1 MMTKPYVPVFSE
13 IEKQILQEIMNIAF
27 GSASGDLEDVIDV
40 SVVLHIPDVEMISV
54 EELPDYLA
62 KNISLNEN
70 STVIEEKFWGDFS
83 GSSILVFPESM
94 SHNLI
99 SILSGQDELEGDDPV
114 NIEMLEKGVLLE
126 IGNILIGACV
136 GKITEL
142 LKTVV
147 TYTPPQATTGERE
160 DFNHVLED
168 FQSDSAAI
176 ILKTFFTFKEHNLQ
190 GNLMVIT
197 SHQSILW
204 LKNALNSFLEAY
216 R

>member
-1 MMTKPYVPVFSE
+1 MTNPAIPDFNE
-13 IEKQILQEIMNIAF
+13 MEKQILQEIMNIAF

-40 SVVLHIPDVEMISV
+40 SIMLHVPEIEM
-54 EELPDYLA
+54 LPVHKLSQYL
-62 KNISLNEN
+62 KENISLSET

-83 GSSILVFPESM
+83 GSSILVFPEGM
-94 SHNLI
+94 SKGLI
-99 SILSGQDELEGDDPV
+99 TILSGQNPDDSEDPGFEV
-114 NIEMLEKGVLLE
+114 LEKGVLLE
-126 IGNILIGACV
+126 IGNILIGACI

-147 TYTPPQATTGERE
+147 TYTPPQASTGEQE
-160 DFNHVLED
+160 DFDHILED
-168 FQSDSAAI
+168 YNSDSAAI
-176 ILKTFFTFKEHNLQ
+176 ILKTFFRFKEHKLQ